1 MGGMSRSSPSMA
13 AAFNLRQYSHERKK
27 TPISRPPSVPNID
40 LEYID
45 VIGGNG
51 KWRQRLAQ
59 IEWQKREV
67 EEKERMEKLKILA
80 EEKARKQAAIAERKK
95 KQLEEERRQVL
106 AERERQKREKEER
119 EEKQR
124 QKEEKERLKREE
136 AEREWLARQPK
147 TCETCQGVGK
157 CVTCQGKGTIFS
169 VFLVSKVDSA
179 TSITDFGRK
188 EQGCDDCGGYRQ
200 NILGQLRP
208 GTGKCAACGGHGK
221 IWPDVEAK
229 GGRPRFNTG
238 MAGGMQIS
246 EPSSPK
252 SPFPSMPSSP

>member
-1 MGGMSRSSPSMA
+1 MG
-13 AAFNLRQYSHERKK
+13 
-27 TPISRPPSVPNID
+27 
-40 LEYID
+40 
-45 VIGGNG
+45 
-51 KWRQRLAQ
+51 
-59 IEWQKREV
+59 EV
-67 EEKERMEKLKILA
+67 EEKERMVQLKILA

-106 AERERQKREKEER
+106 AER
-119 EEKQR
+119 
-124 QKEEKERLKREE
+124 ERLKREE

-208 GTGKCAACGGHGK
+208 G
-221 IWPDVEAK
+221 
-229 GGRPRFNTG
+229 
-238 MAGGMQIS
+238 
-246 EPSSPK
+246 
-252 SPFPSMPSSP
+252 